1 MSSIQVRPATLR
13 DAKAIAQIHTVSAQ
27 EAYKGLV
34 PDEQLKSMSVEKRQ
48 AYWRE
53 AIEYCE
59 PQVQV
64 AVDGEKIVGFVGYDR
79 SRDEKSR
86 PTTGEIWAIYA
97 APTHWNQ
104 GVGLALWDAARDGLQ
119 EEGCTNVTAWVPLR
133 NERALRFHEMAGF
146 KRELSTAKTAVIGGV
161 KIEEGQSHTAHWR
174 SESGAPA
181 PRRVVAADDTLPAD
195 TAYRLACEG
204 TGLLWTGDFQNA
216 RMLLQALMRRT
227 DRKPAKAAAKA
238 AKKAADATP
247 AQAFHLHRQAQ
258 AQRARVLSSILI
270 VLEGDYAI
278 GLRRAPDLRQAC
290 AEAWGPASGQRV
302 VASLRELLG
311 LVGAHEWRKKG
322 VEVPALGA
330 APGNRIHPHYG
341 VFSPVRGEYVDLV
354 AQTPLPSKAL
364 AFDVGVGSGV
374 LSAVLARKGVQRVVA
389 TDQDP
394 RAIACAREN
403 LQRLGVAGRVEL
415 LQTDLFPEGRAPL
428 VVCNPPWLP
437 ARASSPIERAV
448 YDEGSGMLR
457 GFLAG
462 LAAHLEPGGE
472 GWLILSDLA
481 EHLELRPRAQLLEW
495 IAQAGLQV
503 LGRHDVKPR
512 HAKATDATDALHAAR
527 AAEVTS
533 LWRLGAAQ

>member
-1 MSSIQVRPATLR
+1 
-13 DAKAIAQIHTVSAQ
+13 
-27 EAYKGLV
+27 
-34 PDEQLKSMSVEKRQ
+34 
-48 AYWRE
+48 
-53 AIEYCE
+53 
-59 PQVQV
+59 
-64 AVDGEKIVGFVGYDR
+64 
-79 SRDEKSR
+79 
-86 PTTGEIWAIYA
+86 
-97 APTHWNQ
+97 
-104 GVGLALWDAARDGLQ
+104 
-119 EEGCTNVTAWVPLR
+119 
-133 NERALRFHEMAGF
+133 
-146 KRELSTAKTAVIGGV
+146 
-161 KIEEGQSHTAHWR
+161 
-174 SESGAPA
+174 
-181 PRRVVAADDTLPAD
+181 
-195 TAYRLACEG
+195 
-204 TGLLWTGDFQNA
+204 
-216 RMLLQALMRRT
+216 
-227 DRKPAKAAAKA
+227 
-238 AKKAADATP
+238 
-247 AQAFHLHRQAQ
+247 
-258 AQRARVLSSILI
+258 

-290 AEAWGPASGQRV
+290 TEAWGPASGQRV

-330 APGNRIHPHYG
+330 PPGNRIHPYYG

-364 AFDVGVGSGV
+364 AFDVGVGTGV
-374 LSAVLARKGVQRVVA
+374 LSAVLARRGVQRVVA
-389 TDQDP
+389 TDQDL
-394 RAIACAREN
+394 RAIACARDN
-403 LQRLGVAGRVEL
+403 LQRLGVASRVDV

-495 IAQAGLQV
+495 IAQAGLKV

-533 LWRLGAAQ
+533 LWRLGAA